1 MGQKESWCVWDRWG
15 YRTEGITVYG
25 TEGVMM
31 YVGQRGVGGV
41 AFGTCQSGNSLWDNW
56 GYVLWG
62 GAGHSLLDRR
72 VGVKAK
78 HFRQF
83 SAHVNRCFMGLAHRE
98 AIHVISP
105 RLDHLQFCIPRP
117 NNSLHDDTGRWP
129 ASQTSLAFD
138 PL

>member
-1 MGQKESWCVWDRWG
+1 MWDRG
-15 YRTEGITVYG
+15 AIFFYG
-25 TEGVMM
+25 TEGVKSA
-31 YVGQRGVGGV
+31 GRGWGVGG
-41 AFGTCQSGNSLWDNW
+41 GG
-56 GYVLWG
+56 GYY
-62 GAGHSLLDRR
+62 HSLLDRR

-105 RLDHLQFCIPRP
+105 RPDHLQFCIPRP